1 MEKDK
6 YINEFKQDNGK
17 YEKDFSEDSLWK
29 KLGKFAKLA
38 GLNTSYYIL
47 FLLNVFKSNATSATD
62 KIIIG
67 SALGYFISPFDVI
80 PDFLIGTGFID
91 DVAALALALSMLAGS
106 ITKPIKD
113 AAKSKLREYFDFKD
127 EELNS
132 SYR

>member
-6 YINEFKQDNGK
+6 YINEFEQDYGK

-47 FLLNVFKSNATSATD
+47 LLLNIFKSNATSATD

-67 SALGYFISPFDVI
+67 SALE
-80 PDFLIGTGFID
+80 IGRAH
-91 DVAALALALSMLAGS
+91 V
-106 ITKPIKD
+106 
-113 AAKSKLREYFDFKD
+113 
-127 EELNS
+127 
-132 SYR
+132 